1 MPAGSAIVTTTTA
14 AAVEAISA
22 ATVAALGAPTNVTV
36 VPVTD
41 DEEGFVSVDAGT
53 TWLPFGGA
61 EGGATVYNHVAI
73 LGAVQIKR
81 AAAANIEA
89 YVGIW

>member
-1 MPAGSAIVTTTTA
+1 MPAGSALVQTATA

-22 ATVAALGAPTNVTV
+22 VTVAALGAPMNVLV

-41 DEEGFVSVDAGT
+41 DEEGYVSVDGGT
-53 TWLPFGGA
+53 TWLPFVGA
-61 EGGATVYNHVAI
+61 EGGVTTYNHVAI

-81 AAAANIEA
+81 ATAANIDC